1 MTTEPADILLD
12 TQPRPVAGI
21 DGRFEAEIPDAW
33 RIFYAFGGATMA
45 TALRVAEA
53 AVDREDLRLVSSE
66 ATFCQAIPTGP
77 VAASA
82 EVLRQG
88 RSAAQVL
95 VRLWALDPATPDPTG
110 PVGNDLLVLC
120 VFGTTGPS
128 PFEFVGSVA
137 PDVPG
142 PLECREVPAGDES
155 PFHGIPY
162 HRQTEFRFTGPS
174 ALRDPDL
181 APGDPVSSC
190 WFRLKRPP
198 WRADGTWDPAVLA
211 LPGDILGPAVHAGA
225 GGGLPPFLIISL
237 QIGLQI
243 VGEVRSEWLLANTRS
258 QVAGGGY
265 ASGTAELY
273 DEDRRLVAI
282 ATQNAKIQPM
292 KLG

>member
-1 MTTEPADILLD
+1 
-12 TQPRPVAGI
+12 
-21 DGRFEAEIPDAW
+21 
-33 RIFYAFGGATMA
+33 MA

-53 AVDREDLRLVSSE
+53 ALGRDDLRLVSSD

-82 EVLRQG
+82 EILRDG

-95 VRLWALDPATPDPTG
+95 VRLWALDPDDPDPTG
-110 PVGNDLLVLC
+110 PLGNDLLVLC
-120 VFGTTGPS
+120 VFGTTVAS
-128 PFEFVGSVA
+128 PVEFTGSVA

-142 PLECREVPAGDES
+142 PLECDATPDRGDDS
-155 PFHGIPY
+155 PFKGIPY
-162 HRQTEFRFTGPS
+162 HRQTEFRFVGPTV
-174 ALRDPDL
+174 AWN
-181 APGDPVSSC
+181 GDHPPSEPVSSS

-198 WRADGTWDPAVLA
+198 FRDDGTWDPAVLA

-225 GGGLPPFLIISL
+225 GGRVPPFLIISL

-243 VGEVRSEWLLANTRS
+243 VGEVRSEWLLAHTRS
-258 QVAGGGY
+258 QIAGGGY

-282 ATQNAKIQPM
+282 ATQCAKIQPM